1 MGRNAA
7 GRKFAT
13 LISVIF
19 SMFMPMASSNKLPA
33 HTISAITASARRGAS
48 ALAAKLNPASYTN
61 THTPENGTPT
71 PNVVAITMTM
81 VLLLGEID
89 ISVGSMMALSAR
101 SWVLSAMLAAISSR
115 LRWPGF

>member
-33 HTISAITASARRGAS
+33 HTISAITASVRRGAS
-48 ALAAKLNPASYTN
+48 ALAAKLNAASYAN
-61 THTPENGTPT
+61 THTPENGTPM
-71 PNVVAITMTM
+71 PYVVAITMTTT
-81 VLLLGEID
+81 
-89 ISVGSMMALSAR
+89 ISIRALAYN
-101 SWVLSAMLAAISSR
+101 VE
-115 LRWPGF
+115 